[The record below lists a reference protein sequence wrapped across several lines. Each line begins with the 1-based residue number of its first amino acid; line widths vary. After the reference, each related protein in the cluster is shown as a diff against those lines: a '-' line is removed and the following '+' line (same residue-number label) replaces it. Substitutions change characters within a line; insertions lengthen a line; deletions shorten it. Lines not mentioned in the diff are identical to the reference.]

1 MAACGKPEQNMEETV
16 EQLRTMQEARFDVIV
31 ANLPYIADGEQL
43 APEVMRDPHTALFG
57 GPQGWEIIERF
68 LSQARE
74 HLTENGFV
82 ALEIG
87 HDQAAAVIRIM
98 DGYNHVEVL
107 KDMSGISRF
116 PFAYH

>member
-1 MAACGKPEQNMEETV
+1 
-16 EQLRTMQEARFDVIV
+16 
-31 ANLPYIADGEQL
+31 
-43 APEVMRDPHTALFG
+43 MRDPHTALFG
-57 GPQGWEIIERF
+57 GPPGWEIIERF

-98 DGYNHVEVL
+98 DGYGYNHVEVL